1 MLAIS
6 LTLVLSIIV
15 SRVLCSTKFLRPP
28 EWNSH
33 IDDKTGFEENIRYKV
48 GDTIQLL
55 WETDLD
61 KVELYLVQRIGSIVK
76 ERILDSSRT
85 DWKAEWDVV
94 GSVEGNEDSLYWFA
108 LADPDDL
115 QVDLT
120 RSQSFNSTTS
130 QIVGVPPTQLI
141 PIPTVTDLSSN
152 EEANS
157 DAGSESGMSKGELTG
172 AAVGGTI
179 GGLILLGV
187 IGWLVWRRSARKE
200 KDTDVSLG
208 SQSQHQQFHSSETKA
223 ELPGDPAVE
232 VYPSGYARIGYSV
245 CRVQLRPSDVISCII
260 ATFASFAACESKFI
274 RPPQWDP
281 NQGADRDLGKNIR
294 YSDSETIAI
303 IFESDEPKFD
313 LWKAEYDMG
322 HYLRHGEDSV
332 YWFGI
337 YKPSDQK
344 TPLAESQYFNITA
357 PDPPQLHTIT
367 VSETVTSIQESA
379 TLQLPPQSTTQ
390 SDSDATATE
399 APSGQET
406 KANTGLSSRF
416 ELKTTEI
423 VGIAI
428 GASLGGVL
436 VLSGIGWLGC
446 RRPASRETRNR
457 RGEHFQ
463 QPYQWGI
470 KERERAV
477 YLSAPARRIVKTK
490 MSLQFTTLD
499 VFTTTAFEGNPL
511 AVVTIPP
518 PSQQAPLTQSQKQRI
533 AREFNLSETV
543 FVHDVENRAET
554 DERKIDIF
562 TPQFELPF
570 AGHPTIGTAVFL
582 QPQGVKTMIAKAG
595 RIDLEFENG
604 SPRALIPHDVK
615 LHKERV
621 PEHEIEAGW
630 DGGLAEVAAAD
641 EGAPLF
647 SIVNGMTF
655 ALVNLPSLQLLG
667 AAKVGAMGYIDG
679 DLQDD
684 GWKHD
689 FDSRRYYYTLL
700 DGEISSAGKHV
711 QNLRTRLVKRNME
724 DPATGSAACAL
735 SCYLAL
741 HKLSANSIRFNI
753 TQGVEMGRESLIVVD
768 VEVETGGAGERKVK
782 TVHLSGKAVEVMK
795 GTVRVPQ

>member
-1 MLAIS
+1 MFGILIRTLILS
-6 LTLVLSIIV
+6 LFVNH
-15 SRVLCSTKFLRPP
+15 VLCILSFMRPP
-28 EWNSH
+28 QWYSDV
-33 IDDKTGFEENIRYKV
+33 DDKAGFEENIRYEV
-48 GDTIQLL
+48 GDTVQLL

-61 KVELYLVQRIGSIVK
+61 KVELFLVQRIGSIIKV
-76 ERILDSSRT
+76 RILDASRT
-85 DWKAEWDVV
+85 EWKAEWDVV
-94 GSVEGNEDSLYWFA
+94 GLVDGNEDSLYWFA
-108 LADPDDL
+108 LRDPDDRVVYL
-115 QVDLT
+115 R
-120 RSQSFNSTTS
+120 RSQSFNVSA
-130 QIVGVPPTQLI
+130 PPTQLI
-141 PIPTVTDLSSN
+141 PIPTATDQSSN
-152 EEANS
+152 KKANS
-157 DAGSESGMSKGELTG
+157 DAGSDSGMSRSEIAG

-179 GGLILLGV
+179 GGLILLGAV
-187 IGWLVWRRSARKE
+187 GWLIWRRLGQNKRN
-200 KDTDVSLG
+200 TDVSVV
-208 SQSQHQQFHSSETKA
+208 SQSQQQQFHSSETKA
-223 ELPGDPAVE
+223 ELPGDPPVE
-232 VYPSGYARIGYSV
+232 SYPSGTSDNSEVDVR
-245 CRVQLRPSDVISCII
+245 LRPSDVIGCMI
-260 ATFASFAACESKFI
+260 ATFASLAACESKFI

-294 YSDSETIAI
+294 YSDSENIAV
-303 IFESDEPKFD
+303 IFESDEPKVD

-322 HYLRHGEDSV
+322 RYLRHGEDSV
-332 YWFGI
+332 YWFGT
-337 YKPSDQK
+337 YKSGDQQ
-344 TPLAESQYFNITA
+344 TPLAESQYFNVTA
-357 PDPPQLHTIT
+357 PDPPQLHTVT
-367 VSETVTSIQESA
+367 VSEAVTSVQESA
-379 TLQLPPQSTTQ
+379 TLQLPPQSTTE
-390 SDSDATATE
+390 SGSDATATE
-399 APSGQET
+399 VPSGQET

-416 ELKTTEI
+416 ELTTTEI
-423 VGIAI
+423 VGITV
-428 GASLGGVL
+428 GASLGGVV
-436 VLSGIGWLGC
+436 VLGGIGWLGC
-446 RRPASRETRNR
+446 RKSARRGTRNR
-457 RGEHFQ
+457 PGAHYQE
-463 QPYQWGI
+463 PYQWGI
-470 KERERAV
+470 KERERAL

-499 VFTTTAFEGNPL
+499 VFTTSAFEGNPL

-621 PEHEIEAGW
+621 PKHEIEGGW
-630 DGGLAEVAAAD
+630 DGKLAEVAAAD

-655 ALVNLPSLQLLG
+655 ALVNLPSLELLG

-700 DGEISSAGKHV
+700 DGETSSDGKHV
-711 QNLRTRLVKRNME
+711 QNLRTRLVKRTME

-768 VEVETGGAGERKVK
+768 VEVETDGAGERKVK